1 MIILADTNILIQIAD
16 QNGIFHD
23 IVPQSIRLLEAEGH
37 VIAFNSQIKREFLS
51 VTERQPGKGPGNNG
65 LGFSKEESA
74 NWIRI
79 FQTSIQYL
87 PERPTSDSIFDQ
99 LHASYGGGRKVHDL
113 NLVAF
118 MLASRIE
125 IILTINAQDFS
136 RYQPD
141 GIRVLTPQEAVQSGG
156 LI

>member
-1 MIILADTNILIQIAD
+1 MLILTDTNILLRQAD
-16 QNGIFHD
+16 LNS
-23 IVPQSIRLLEAEGH
+23 PQHHLAMEAVDLLQAAGH
-37 VIAFNSQIKREFLS
+37 ELVFNPQIKREFIS
-51 VTERQPGKGPGNNG
+51 VAERQPGMGPGNNG
-65 LGFSKEESA
+65 LGFSKSISSM
-74 NWIRI
+74 WIRR
-79 FQTSIQYL
+79 FQVLLTYL
-87 PERPTSDSIFDQ
+87 PEEPTADSIFDQ

-113 NLVAF
+113 NLIAF